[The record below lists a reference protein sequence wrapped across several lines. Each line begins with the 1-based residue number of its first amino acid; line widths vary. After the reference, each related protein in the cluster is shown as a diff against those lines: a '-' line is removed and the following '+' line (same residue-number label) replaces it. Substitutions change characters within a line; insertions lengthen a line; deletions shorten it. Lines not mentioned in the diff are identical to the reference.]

1 MRACT
6 LVQCSGT
13 NIVRMTLE
21 SICVHARWYSGT
33 NIMRMSVYARTHAGT
48 TGFLLT
54 ETINFYE
61 SLKQYTIPQYV
72 KTHIMKK

>member
-1 MRACT
+1 MHVGT
-6 LVQCSGT
+6 VQWYKYYENDS
-13 NIVRMTLE
+13 IKY
-21 SICVHARWYSGT
+21 ICVHARWYSGT